1 MYNYKYIIKIY
12 YNVHNKFNVCSFQGT
27 YSLDFKWWV
36 MNKGNCKCQCGW
48 KTVLHKR
55 PQLILT
61 MNLKLVI
68 QKNIM
73 KVEFDLLKRITEC
86 GEMIFD
92 V

>member
-1 MYNYKYIIKIY
+1 
-12 YNVHNKFNVCSFQGT
+12 
-27 YSLDFKWWV
+27 

-48 KTVLHKR
+48 KTVLYKR